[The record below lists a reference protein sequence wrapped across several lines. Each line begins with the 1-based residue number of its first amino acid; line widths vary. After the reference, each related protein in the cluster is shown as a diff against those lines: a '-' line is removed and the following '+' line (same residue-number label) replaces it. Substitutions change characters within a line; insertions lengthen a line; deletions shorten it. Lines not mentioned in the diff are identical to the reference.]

1 MGLSGKT
8 RLQISLSNEL
18 LEKMDAYCKRLGV
31 SRSNY
36 VAMLVAQNLDTM
48 SRMMEL
54 MPEAL
59 NELVQKESQKERDEK

>member
-59 NELVQKESQKERDEK
+59 NELVQKESQKEMDEK

>member
-1 MGLSGKT
+1 MALKGKT
-8 RLQISLSNEL
+8 RLQITLSDEL
-18 LEKMDAYCKRLGV
+18 LAKMDAYCKRLGV

-54 MPEAL
+54 MPEAI
-59 NELVQKESQKERDEK
+59 NDLVKQQKVDVDTEV

>member
-36 VAMLVAQNLDTM
+36 VSMLVAQNLDTM